1 MSLPLSRELSDVLD
15 EAKDISDR
23 VGQVLSSA
31 HVLLALFTVPN
42 RAAVF
47 LEDRDI
53 TVEALL
59 ERLDTVRGESP
70 AVLQRIQNRGAR
82 IANGSRADSVSSLH
96 LLAALVR
103 ESASHAVRLLEDA
116 GANVS
121 AIRASVMSYATGST
135 PLPRRFVELDEPP
148 TDAPKVRKHIEDQS
162 REKAPSPIGFHP
174 SLGIGRDGTRQQSRP
189 PKSQV
194 ETTDAPP
201 ESPDTSTPAF
211 ERRSTPTP
219 DPPQPDIDG
228 AKASTPNR
236 TNHDTPGE
244 YTGWKTRRPRRLD
257 KNRSLDKKKR
267 KPGTDDTPGRSGE
280 ARAEKSPDEP
290 TPASDDS
297 GSQARTSKE
306 SKAASNASSADE
318 AARDA
323 RNTAQ
328 RLAAKLAAKKRDDEQ
343 QDDDTSSGNDDTLDP
358 RSLAPDTTKPEQEA
372 STTADAGDL
381 ADEAFDEDDVT
392 SLGDEESAVDALR
405 FNDPLEPDE
414 ALAERYLLDEDAY
427 PNLVEFGRNLTYAAA
442 RGEIDRVVGRKQ
454 EIIQLIDIVGKRRS
468 NNPVLVGEAGVGK
481 TAIVEGLSREFVKLA
496 RAGNRLGKRTII
508 ELELGRLLS
517 GTHLR
522 GSFAERL
529 IGIKD
534 EVEQADGQVI
544 VFLDELHSWMSAGGG
559 GDGTDA
565 AGELKTALARGRF
578 PCIGATTHDEFQRFV
593 ESDPAFERR
602 FQLVFVDEPDMD
614 TAIDIS
620 TGVSGHYAKHHDV
633 DYRSDAIEAA
643 VRLSHRYLYQ
653 RRLPDKAIGVLD
665 LAGSRAAR
673 TGKRDVDRDL
683 VATIVA
689 ESAGIPVD
697 RLTQSDRKR
706 FLEMESYLR
715 DGIVGHRHVIESVS
729 DVIRRN
735 YAGFRGNRPIGSLL
749 FLGPTGVGKT
759 EMVKVLADFLFHDR
773 DAVVRLDM
781 SEFMESHSVSRML
794 GAPPGYV
801 GHDQGGQL
809 TEAVRRRPYQVVL
822 LDEIEKAHPDVLNI
836 LLQLFDEG
844 QLTDGRGRPVNFS
857 NTLVVMTSNLGSD
870 VFDEEIDNSNRSR
883 IGFGKNSAA
892 TGSDRQALTD
902 RVERAARGHFTPE
915 LWNRIDEKLCFM
927 PLTRDEVAAIADLQ
941 LEDSRIRLHEESGID
956 LEFGEGIVSFLI
968 DHGGYNRKLGARPM
982 RQTIQR
988 YVEGAVARLILGGEL
1003 DRGDTVKV
1011 QIRDN
1016 DVICVPANSD
1026 EKATAT
1032 PDQTE
1037 V

>member
-23 VGQVLSSA
+23 VGQGLSSA

-53 TVEALL
+53 TVDTLLDRLEAV
-59 ERLDTVRGESP
+59 EDESP
-70 AVLQRIQNRGAR
+70 AVLQRIHNRGAR

-103 ESASHAVRLLEDA
+103 ESVSHAVRLLEDA

-135 PLPRRFVELDEPP
+135 PLPRRFTQLDEPP
-148 TDAPKVRKHIEDQS
+148 SEAPKVRKHIEEKS

-174 SLGIGRDGTRQQSRP
+174 SLGVGRDGTRQQSRAR
-189 PKSQV
+189 KSQV
-194 ETTDAPP
+194 ETTETPP
-201 ESPDTSTPAF
+201 DTPDTSTPAF
-211 ERRSTPTP
+211 ERRGTPTP
-219 DPPQPDIDG
+219 SARNTEKQ
-228 AKASTPNR
+228 
-236 TNHDTPGE
+236 DTLERQAPEPTHRDDRDE
-244 YTGWKTRRPRRLD
+244 YTGWRTRRPRRLD
-257 KNRSLDKKKR
+257 KKDRSKKDKSRKDNKR
-267 KPGTDDTPGRSGE
+267 RRARNEASDTEAKPPPGDTPDATDDQKPSG
-280 ARAEKSPDEP
+280 K
-290 TPASDDS
+290 
-297 GSQARTSKE
+297 G
-306 SKAASNASSADE
+306 KAPSNASSPEE
-318 AARDA
+318 AAQDA
-323 RNTAQ
+323 RKTAKS
-328 RLAAKLAAKKRDDEQ
+328 LAAKLAAKRRDDKTER
-343 QDDDTSSGNDDTLDP
+343 DHTD
-358 RSLAPDTTKPEQEA
+358 E
-372 STTADAGDL
+372 DAGTLEPNLPISDAESTEDAGAEDL
-381 ADEAFDEDDVT
+381 AAEAFDEDDLS
-392 SLGDEESAVDALR
+392 SLADEESAVDVLR
-405 FNDPLEPDE
+405 FDDPLEPDE

-454 EIIQLIDIVGKRRS
+454 EIVQLIDIVGKRRS

-534 EVEQADGQVI
+534 EVEQAEGQVI
-544 VFLDELHSWMSAGGG
+544 VFLDELHSWMNAGGG

-633 DYRSDAIEAA
+633 DYQADAIEAA

-673 TGKRDVDRDL
+673 TGKRRVDREL

-781 SEFMESHSVSRML
+781 SEFMEAHSVSRML

-870 VFDEEIDNSNRSR
+870 VFDEEVDNTNRSR
-883 IGFGKNSAA
+883 IGFGKSSAA
-892 TGSDRQALTD
+892 TGTDRKALTD
-902 RVERAARGHFTPE
+902 RVEKAARGHFTPE

-927 PLTRDEVAAIADLQ
+927 PLSRDEVAAIAEMQ
-941 LEDSRIRLHEESGID
+941 LEDSRIRLREESGID

-968 DHGGYNRKLGARPM
+968 DHGGYDRKLGARPM

-1003 DRGDTVKV
+1003 DRGDTVRV

-1016 DVICVPANSD
+1016 DVVCVPAESPTKQP
-1026 EKATAT
+1026 EGT
-1032 PDQTE
+1032 DQAE

>member
-1 MSLPLSRELSDVLD
+1 MSLPLSRELSAVLD

-53 TVEALL
+53 TVECLL
-59 ERLDTVRGESP
+59 DRLDRVASESP
-70 AVLQRIQNRGAR
+70 AVLQRIHNRGER

-103 ESASHAVRLLEDA
+103 ESASHAVQLLEDA

-135 PLPRRFVELDEPP
+135 PLPRRFVELD
-148 TDAPKVRKHIEDQS
+148 DAPKEASKVRKHLDEKS

-174 SLGIGRDGTRQQSRP
+174 SLGVGRDGTRRQARSGR
-189 PKSQV
+189 SQV
-194 ETTDAPP
+194 ETTENLPD
-201 ESPDTSTPAF
+201 ESVDPSKPAF
-211 ERRSTPTP
+211 QRRAQSQTQVEERPEPTP
-219 DPPQPDIDG
+219 DEPENAQ
-228 AKASTPNR
+228 ASTEGR
-236 TNHDTPGE
+236 TPSG
-244 YTGWKTRRPRRLD
+244 GWKTRRPRRLD
-257 KNRSLDKKKR
+257 KTRRPTTEKDADG
-267 KPGTDDTPGRSGE
+267 GTDD
-280 ARAEKSPDEP
+280 PDA
-290 TPASDDS
+290 T
-297 GSQARTSKE
+297 
-306 SKAASNASSADE
+306 ADE
-318 AARDA
+318 ASTSSGRDQDAAEDA
-323 RNTAQ
+323 RRTAR
-328 RLAAKLAAKKRDDEQ
+328 RLAAKLARKRRDHESDDQES
-343 QDDDTSSGNDDTLDP
+343 DDQESPAQESNEPAGARSGADA
-358 RSLAPDTTKPEQEA
+358 LAPEPDEHDE
-372 STTADAGDL
+372 SVADAGSDDVDAAEL
-381 ADEAFDEDDVT
+381 AEQAFDDADRD
-392 SLGDEESAVDALR
+392 SLADEESAVDALR
-405 FNDPLEPDE
+405 FDDPLEPDE
-414 ALAERYLLDEDAY
+414 KLAERYLLDEDAY
-427 PNLVEFGRNLTYAAA
+427 PHLVEFGRNLTYSAA
-442 RGEIDRVVGRKQ
+442 RGDIDRVVGREQ
-454 EIIQLIDIVGKRRS
+454 EIVQLIDIVGKRRS

-534 EVEQADGQVI
+534 EVEQAEGQVI
-544 VFLDELHSWMSAGGG
+544 VFLDELHSWMNAGGG

-602 FQLVFVDEPDMD
+602 FQLVFVDEPDID
-614 TAIDIS
+614 TTIDIS
-620 TGVSGHYAKHHDV
+620 TGVSGHYAQHHGV
-633 DYRSDAIEAA
+633 EYASDAIEAA

-673 TGKRDVDRDL
+673 TGKGRVDREL

-706 FLEMESYLR
+706 FLEMEDYLR

-857 NTLVVMTSNLGSD
+857 NTLVVMTSNLGSE
-870 VFDEEIDNSNRSR
+870 VFEEDIDSSNRSR
-883 IGFGKNSAA
+883 IGFGKSGE
-892 TGSDRQALTD
+892 TSGSDRREVTD
-902 RVERAARGHFTPE
+902 RVEKSARGHFTPE

-927 PLTRDEVAAIADLQ
+927 PLTRDEVASIAEMQ
-941 LEDSRIRLHEESGID
+941 LEDSRERLHDESGID

-968 DHGGYNRKLGARPM
+968 DHGGYDQKLGARPM

-988 YVEGAVARLILGGEL
+988 YVEGAVARLILGGEV
-1003 DRGDTVKV
+1003 DRGDTVRV
-1011 QIRDN
+1011 RIRSN
-1016 DVICVPANSD
+1016 DVECVPVDTAD
-1026 EKATAT
+1026 EPVAADA
-1032 PDQTE
+1032 PE
-1037 V
+1037 A